1 MWLDFTGSSKRKIL
15 VCLKNSQNHSPI
27 SSRFGVFVSKAVK
40 PRKIVWEQVSCAC
53 LQVLVSSCCI
63 DLLEMIP
70 ISEFRLQVQPLE
82 GENVFKEPVP
92 KNMPIDQKDHGI
104 AMTERWLSPSSF
116 PLVCAPKDQK
126 IWQSGVTWATLD
138 NLCVLLVHGRVVPLR
153 PWWVKSAIW
162 DHPPADKRNQM
173 QKFL

>member
-1 MWLDFTGSSKRKIL
+1 M
-15 VCLKNSQNHSPI
+15 
-27 SSRFGVFVSKAVK
+27 
-40 PRKIVWEQVSCAC
+40 WEQVSCAC

-104 AMTERWLSPSSF
+104 AMTER
-116 PLVCAPKDQK
+116 
-126 IWQSGVTWATLD
+126 
-138 NLCVLLVHGRVVPLR
+138 
-153 PWWVKSAIW
+153 
-162 DHPPADKRNQM
+162 
-173 QKFL
+173 